1 MMAGKP
7 KYYLRESYNQPEWLV
22 ICQGS
27 NNVVIAEVANQ
38 VLADL
43 FLEFLNEL
51 PGRRQPKVKEKAMY
65 PHLKKKNTSE

>member
-7 KYYLRESYNQPEWLV
+7 KYYIRASYNHPEWLLV
-22 ICQGS
+22 CQSS
-27 NNVVIAEVANQ
+27 NNVVLAEVANQ
-38 VLADL
+38 VIADL

-51 PGRRQPKVKEKAMY
+51 PGKRQPHLKKKPMY

>member
-1 MMAGKP
+1 MAGKP
-7 KYYLRESYNQPEWLV
+7 KYYIRESYNTEGWLV

-38 VLADL
+38 VIADL

-51 PGRRQPKVKEKAMY
+51 PGRRQPKVKKKAIY
-65 PHLKKKNTSE
+65 QHLKKKNTSE